1 MSREIRSPV
10 RKNHSHFRFAST
22 SKVQTGGAF
31 VPSTPFSFCFFYCF
45 FCALFTVVILNRVV
59 TITGCDHRLEITVLK
74 SAFNRDPIKC
84 NYHRGM
90 ATSNATGY
98 KYRCCLI
105 HRPSF
110 EAIMKS
116 KIVSLSAPYTTKKSA
131 IQTFGK

>member
-1 MSREIRSPV
+1 M
-10 RKNHSHFRFAST
+10 FRLHLCRF
-22 SKVQTGGAF
+22 
-31 VPSTPFSFCFFYCF
+31 FCFFLIVFFSF

-98 KYRCCLI
+98 KYRCLLN
-105 HRPSF
+105 PSPKF
-110 EAIMKS
+110 RGNYEIENCFAERSIYNK
-116 KIVSLSAPYTTKKSA
+116 KVSDPNIREMSTTKHVDLMDPYFYSP
-131 IQTFGK
+131 